1 MALSARALVTGASRG
16 IGFATARSLRLRGY
30 EVVMVARG
38 KDALQ
43 RAASEI
49 GGIPVVADVAADG
62 AIDGIVA
69 EAGNPDVLVNA
80 AGAFALAPVVKTDPA
95 AFDAML
101 AANLRAPFLLIR
113 ALLPAMLQ
121 RRSGHIVSIGS
132 VAGRQAFPGNGAY
145 SASKYGLR
153 GLHEVLEQELRGSG
167 VRITLIEPAATDTP
181 LWDAVD
187 YAQNPGLPA
196 RSQMLSAD
204 AVAAAVM
211 FALDQPAEAGIKYLG
226 IERS

>member
-1 MALSARALVTGASRG
+1 
-16 IGFATARSLRLRGY
+16 
-30 EVVMVARG
+30 MVARG
-38 KDALQ
+38 REALA
-43 RAASEI
+43 RAAGEI
-49 GGIPVVADVAADG
+49 GGTPIAADITNDVDRIVSETG
-62 AIDGIVA
+62 AV
-69 EAGNPDVLVNA
+69 DVLVNA
-80 AGAFALAPVVKTDPA
+80 AGAFGLSPVAKTEVA

-101 AANLRAPFLLIR
+101 SANLRAPFLLIR
-113 ALLPAMLQ
+113 ALLPAMLE
-121 RRSGHIVSIGS
+121 RRNGHIISIGS

-145 SASKYGLR
+145 SATKYGLR

-167 VRITLIEPAATDTP
+167 VRITLVEPAATDTP

-187 YAQNPGLPA
+187 HAQNPGLPQ

-211 FALDQPAEAGIKYLG
+211 FAIDQPAEAGIKYLG